1 MTPEYVLKSAMLE
14 ELASCE
20 ELTSIIKGPFDTQ
33 EKIDTAFEAIEDADL
48 NDLVADAESELRDS
62 YTHKTDIP
70 CEHCRHYE
78 SMSVA
83 RKFSLSWGDKW
94 VGWTYWYGG
103 GKHGEPESVEWM
115 EDAYFVNVRGETRV
129 VLSFSK
135 VEDKDRP

>member
-1 MTPEYVLKSAMLE
+1 MTPEYVLKSAMLD
-14 ELASCE
+14 ELANCE

-33 EKIDTAFEAIEDADL
+33 EKIDAAFEAIEDAGL

-62 YTHKTDIP
+62 YTHGTDLP

-83 RKFSLSWGDKW
+83 RRFGDRW

-115 EDAYFVNVRGETRV
+115 EDAYFVDLKEETRV
-129 VLSFSK
+129 VLVFSK
-135 VEDKDRP
+135 VEDEDRP